1 VGSGP
6 LASKVGDGGTHPGG
20 MAPVRAE
27 RMTAWWRSMDA
38 EALWPAP
45 MAPEVPTI
53 PEGEGRVRRG
63 SIRTRSRAR
72 VECTEEGKIGSDGGL
87 GSGEEWQRC
96 GHWRGL
102 EAEREGC
109 LWCASEGEWR
119 RGKWGAA
126 ASGSALFMGHSGKQR
141 KGGWGV
147 CGAAQCVEGG
157 EWGGLVPIDRC
168 LDAARAGGTALSE
181 QGSIGGLSRMDPGQQ
196 REGEG
201 EERSGACG
209 LA

>member
-20 MAPVRAE
+20 AAPVRAE
-27 RMTAWWRSMDA
+27 RTMAWRRSMDA

-53 PEGEGRVRRG
+53 PEDEGRVRRS
-63 SIRTRSRAR
+63 SIGTRSRAG
-72 VECTEEGKIGSDGGL
+72 VECTEEGKIGSDDGL

-126 ASGSALFMGHSGKQR
+126 ASGSALFIGHDGKQR
-141 KGGWGV
+141 
-147 CGAAQCVEGG
+147 
-157 EWGGLVPIDRC
+157 
-168 LDAARAGGTALSE
+168 
-181 QGSIGGLSRMDPGQQ
+181 
-196 REGEG
+196 
-201 EERSGACG
+201 
-209 LA
+209 